1 MKAVYM
7 EKPWS
12 IAIKDIAEPVPKG
25 GEAVIKLHAAGI
37 CGSDIGAFRGVNN
50 LVSYPRVIGHE
61 LSAEIISVPENNKKG
76 LKPGDHV
83 VVDPYIFCGKCY
95 PCSIGRTNCC
105 DNLKVLGVQTEGG
118 MSETFAHPAD
128 LLVKIPDDMAWEDA
142 ALAEPLTISL
152 HCIHRLRLKAGE
164 HVAIFGAGPIGLL
177 AAMAA
182 IEYGATPIL
191 IDLVEERLNLAA
203 SSGVKYLINLKTDDL
218 MEKIREYTNG
228 MLCECVLEASGANSA
243 IRSTLDVV
251 CHAGRI
257 AFTGWPHSETALPT
271 DLFTKKEIDLLG
283 SRTSA
288 GEFEEAVDLIY
299 NKKIDVSKLVTKTV
313 SIDDAPQA
321 VRDLEKYPEQYM
333 KITVVF

>member
-1 MKAVYM
+1 MSRKQVFGRS
-7 EKPWS
+7 EKMQH
-12 IAIKDIAEPVPKG
+12 DIYN
-25 GEAVIKLHAAGI
+25 
-37 CGSDIGAFRGVNN
+37 CG
-50 LVSYPRVIGHE
+50 
-61 LSAEIISVPENNKKG
+61 
-76 LKPGDHV
+76 
-83 VVDPYIFCGKCY
+83 
-95 PCSIGRTNCC
+95 
-105 DNLKVLGVQTEGG
+105 
-118 MSETFAHPAD
+118 
-128 LLVKIPDDMAWEDA
+128 WEDA

-191 IDLVEERLNLAA
+191 IDLVEERLNLAT

>member
-12 IAIKDIAEPVPKG
+12 IAVREIAEPVPKE
-25 GEAVIKLHAAGI
+25 GEAVIKVHAAGI
-37 CGSDIGAFRGVNN
+37 CGSDIGAFRGVNH

-61 LSAEIISVPENNKKG
+61 LSGEILSVPADNGKG
-76 LKPGDHV
+76 LKAGDHV

-105 DNLKVLGVQTEGG
+105 DELKVLGVQTEGG
-118 MSETFAHPAD
+118 MSERFTHPAD
-128 LLVKIPDDMAWEDA
+128 LLVRIPDDMVWEDA

-164 HVAIFGAGPIGLL
+164 HLAIFGAGPIGLL
-177 AAMAA
+177 AAMASVT
-182 IEYGATPIL
+182 YGAEPIL
-191 IDLVEERLNLAA
+191 IDPVEERLRLAER
-203 SSGVKYLINLKTDDL
+203 SGIKNLINLKTDDL
-218 MEKIREYTNG
+218 MEKIREFTG
-228 MLCECVLEASGANSA
+228 GRLCECVLEASGANSA

-299 NKKIDVSKLVTKTV
+299 RRKIDVSRLVTRTV
-313 SIDDAPQA
+313 SVDDAPQA
-321 VRDLEKYPEQYM
+321 VRDLEMFPEKFM